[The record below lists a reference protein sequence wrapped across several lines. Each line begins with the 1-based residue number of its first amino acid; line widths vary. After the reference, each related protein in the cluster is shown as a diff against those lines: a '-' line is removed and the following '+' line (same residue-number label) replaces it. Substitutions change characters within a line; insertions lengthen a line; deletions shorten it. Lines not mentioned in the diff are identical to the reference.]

1 MSKKISFQG
10 VRGAYSHLA
19 CLAAA
24 PDYIPLPCPDFESA
38 IAAVH
43 DGSASLAMLPIDNSI
58 AGRVADIHHLLPKSR
73 LYIINEHFQ
82 PVQHCLLGVKGS
94 TLADIQTVSSHI
106 HALPQCRDII
116 AKNKWKK
123 TVAID
128 TAAAAE
134 EVAKNGDK
142 TVAAIASS
150 LAAEIYGL
158 DILATDIAD
167 IKDNTTRFV
176 IMSPEAIRPDTNHTR
191 VMTSL
196 VFRVRSVPAALYK
209 ALGGF
214 ASNGVNLTKIESYLV
229 DGAFD
234 AAQFYCEIEGHPDSP
249 SMQRALEELEFFG
262 KYEILGA
269 YPAHQFRLTK
279 TPGAVLD

>member
-1 MSKKISFQG
+1 
-10 VRGAYSHLA
+10 
-19 CLAAA
+19 
-24 PDYIPLPCPDFESA
+24 
-38 IAAVH
+38 
-43 DGSASLAMLPIDNSI
+43 
-58 AGRVADIHHLLPKSR
+58 
-73 LYIINEHFQ
+73 
-82 PVQHCLLGVKGS
+82 VQHCLLGVKAS
-94 TLADIQTVSSHI
+94 KLSDIKTVTSHI

-123 TVAID
+123 IVAID
-128 TAAAAE
+128 TAAAAQN
-134 EVAKNGDK
+134 VAENRDS
-142 TVAAIASS
+142 TLAAIASS

-176 IMSPEAIRPDTNHTR
+176 IMSPNAIRPQPPSEKNHTR

-214 ASNGVNLTKIESYLV
+214 ATNGVNLTKIESYLV

-234 AAQFYCEIEGHPDSP
+234 AAQFYCEIEGHPDSDA
-249 SMQRALEELEFFG
+249 MQRALEELEFFG
-262 KYEILGA
+262 KYDVLGV

>member
-1 MSKKISFQG
+1 MTQKISFQG
-10 VRGAYSHLA
+10 VLGAYSHLA

-24 PDYIPLPCPDFESA
+24 PNHQPLPCPDFESA

-43 DGSASLAMLPIDNSI
+43 SGEAALAMLPIDNSI
-58 AGRVADIHHLLPKSR
+58 AGRVADIHHLLPKSK
-73 LYIINEHFQ
+73 LHIIGEHFQ
-82 PVQHCLLGVKGS
+82 PVQHCLLGIKGAA
-94 TLADIQTVSSHI
+94 LKDIQAVTSHI

-116 AKNKWKK
+116 ANNKWRKI
-123 TVAID
+123 VAID
-128 TAAAAE
+128 TAAAAQD
-134 EVAKNGDK
+134 VATLRDK
-142 TVAAIASS
+142 HVAAIASS
-150 LAAEIYGL
+150 LAAEIYDL

-176 IMSPEAIRPDTNHTR
+176 IMSPNEVRPTVETPHC
-191 VMTSL
+191 MTSL

-214 ASNGVNLTKIESYLV
+214 ATNGINLTKLESYFV

-234 AAQFYCEIEGHPDSP
+234 AAQFYCEIEGHAQSDA
-249 SMQRALEELEFFG
+249 MRLALEELAFFG
-262 KYEILGA
+262 SYDILGT
-269 YPAHQFRLTK
+269 YPAHPFRLTK